1 MATDRA
7 AAMKKILKLAETAN
21 RSLEAT
27 DDESGIDHDALADN
41 ATRKIAK
48 IMRINQITEAELA
61 DFKAEQNKDGAEF
74 VHFKFSVPNS
84 YGLGKERSTALHWG
98 VIQPFGGHSMRTF
111 YKSAKMDTE
120 ITVFAPR
127 SIAEQMKALLY
138 SVSLQMED
146 GLKAASKAERK
157 RLDDTVYYL
166 TQAERNREILQFR
179 RGYLR
184 AFGSTVG
191 SRVKAAQQEAMEQ
204 VKRELE
210 EQGLKLSSST
220 ELVLAESSERAKY
233 FMYSWYSENYSDGP
247 KLRTTTN
254 RAKASMKGREAG
266 RRDGVRADIDPPK
279 ADTTRRALVG

>member
-21 RSLEAT
+21 RSLEVA

-61 DFKAEQNKDGAEF
+61 EYKAEQDQDGAEF
-74 VHFKFSVPNS
+74 IHFKFSVPNS
-84 YGLGKERSTALHWG
+84 YGLGKERSTALHWA
-98 VIQPFGGHSMRTF
+98 VIVPFGGHSMRTW
-111 YKSAKMDTE
+111 YRSAKRDTE

-127 SIAEQMKALLY
+127 SIAEQMKSLLY
-138 SVSLQMED
+138 SVSMQMEE
-146 GLKAASKAERK
+146 GLKVASKDERK
-157 RLDDTVYYL
+157 RLDDTVYYM
-166 TQAERNREILQFR
+166 TQTERNREILLFR

-191 SRVKAAQQEAMEQ
+191 SRVKAAQQEAMDE
-204 VKRELE
+204 VKKELQ
-210 EQGLKLSSST
+210 EQGMELSSST
-220 ELVLAESSERAKY
+220 ELVLAGSAERAKNA
-233 FMYSWYSENYSDGP
+233 MYTWYSDTFGG
-247 KLRTTTN
+247 KVRTTTN
-254 RAKASMKGREAG
+254 RARASMKGREAG
-266 RRDGVRADIDPPK
+266 RRDGVRADIEPPK